1 MTTNMWIHSDELKY
15 LIHRFNV
22 HYLPEDA
29 INPFLANIPFLFRL
43 KTPGGI
49 KWEHWPEMS

>member
-1 MTTNMWIHSDELKY
+1 MTTNMCIHSDEFKY

-29 INPFLANIPFLFRL
+29 INPFLANIPFLSPL

-49 KWEHWPEMS
+49 KWEHWPETS